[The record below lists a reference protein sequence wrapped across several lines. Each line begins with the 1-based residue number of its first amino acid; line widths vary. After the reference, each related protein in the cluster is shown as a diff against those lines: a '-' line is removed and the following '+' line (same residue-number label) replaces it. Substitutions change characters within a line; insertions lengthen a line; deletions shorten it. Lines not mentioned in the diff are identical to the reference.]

1 MELKNAG
8 NRVVSRNEK
17 LLIFEK
23 EMERI
28 CDEVY
33 ISTDDGTKEHKGFVS
48 DVLNML
54 IEKQYPINIIYA
66 IRPAV
71 MMRAVAE
78 FTRKYGIKTI
88 VSLNPIMADGMGM
101 SGACRVSIDNK
112 LKFACVDG
120 PEFDTHKV
128 DFNELIKRQ
137 RAFISEEKRALEQ
150 WEKGAK

>member
-1 MELKNAG
+1 MILE
-8 NRVVSRNEK
+8 R
-17 LLIFEK
+17 

-33 ISTDDGTKEHKGFVS
+33 ISTDDGTNERKGFII

-54 IEKQYPINIIYA
+54 IEKRNPINIIYA
-66 IRPAV
+66 IRPA
-71 MMRAVAE
+71 MMMTAVAE
-78 FTRKYGIKTI
+78 VTRKHGIKTI
-88 VSLNPIMADGMGM
+88 DSLNPIMVDGMGM

-128 DFNELIKRQ
+128 DFDELIKLQ